1 MISFIGMRT
10 QEVVIKPSV
19 SVVLK
24 VDSETLDEVI
34 VVAYGTAKKASFTGS
49 ASVMK
54 AGEMSAPKQS
64 LVKSLEGK
72 VAGVRVGASTGD
84 PGADQNI
91 LIRGISSI
99 SASSAPLYVIDGVPV
114 SSDGITSGLKS
125 QSVLASINP
134 DDIESMTILKD
145 AAASSLYGSRAANG
159 VIIITTKRGKEG
171 KTKITYNMETGWTQM
186 AIGDQ
191 YTPMNAAQA
200 QEYYANAV
208 KNWAELNPETA
219 DYYSNYYFVSRK
231 CVLLQRNNDGS
242 YMYFHTRNKCI
253 TIDPNDLVVMSN
265 SLGCYQCDK
274 YIHNAC
280 DLKENVPDTLVG
292 VVDIQPI
299 ESFTKTNNLSLA
311 ITLINQYNNS
321 IDKENEKVYIDD
333 IQYMDTI
340 REIDEDIGPK
350 KIRCI

>member
-186 AIGDQ
+186 AIADQ
-191 YTPMNAAQA
+191 YTPMNAKQA
-200 QEYYANAV
+200 QEYYWDAI
-208 KNWAELNPETA
+208 KNYA
-219 DYYSNYYFVSRK
+219 
-231 CVLLQRNNDGS
+231 
-242 YMYFHTRNKCI
+242 
-253 TIDPNDLVVMSN
+253 
-265 SLGCYQCDK
+265 
-274 YIHNAC
+274 
-280 DLKENVPDTLVG
+280 
-292 VVDIQPI
+292 
-299 ESFTKTNNLSLA
+299 
-311 ITLINQYNNS
+311 
-321 IDKENEKVYIDD
+321 
-333 IQYMDTI
+333 
-340 REIDEDIGPK
+340 
-350 KIRCI
+350 